1 MRNVFDKWEATE
13 IPMVASRDNRL
24 VLSRMSPVSL
34 EKAGEGLVAV
44 ACAHRVLWMRSIQ
57 GYSSSGPV
65 LVLYKRAAEDFF
77 NFFGNYAY
85 AIGNNVTSPAAQT
98 SNSDGDTQ
106 VPGLISDMLLTN
118 IIKSVLILLQ
128 AMEIMALPTTTSPTV
143 LIPFNFHTHNHHYHI
158 YNGLVIP
165 TPSGG
170 YVGVTSDGV
179 KIEHAMR
186 SMEETGAASVTVG
199 LYYQDSTIRTLVN

>member
-1 MRNVFDKWEATE
+1 MTEREATE
-13 IPMVASRDNRL
+13 IPMVASRETRL
-24 VLSRMSPVSL
+24 VLSRISPVSL
-34 EKAGEGLVAV
+34 EKAGGGTGSRRLRSSRALDKKYPMLLIFRPRSRSVS
-44 ACAHRVLWMRSIQ
+44 RVLITCFAALASPVQPHRS
-57 GYSSSGPV
+57 SRRS
-65 LVLYKRAAEDFF
+65 
-77 NFFGNYAY
+77 
-85 AIGNNVTSPAAQT
+85 
-98 SNSDGDTQ
+98 
-106 VPGLISDMLLTN
+106 LIILTYF
-118 IIKSVLILLQ
+118 Q

-143 LIPFNFHTHNHHYHI
+143 LIPFNFHTHHYHI

-199 LYYQDSTIRTLVN
+199 LYYQDSGLDHPARVTAVIDSGGNLRGIDRSSGRVG